1 MGAGLVSGHVN
12 EESSVTD
19 HNGPQCQSGE
29 SGVTDPERQFFFTI
43 NSFLLP
49 FNISFNA

>member
-19 HNGPQCQSGE
+19 HNGPQGQSGE
-29 SGVTDPERQFFFTI
+29 SGVTDPERQFF
-43 NSFLLP
+43 LLLIP
-49 FNISFNA
+49 FYYL